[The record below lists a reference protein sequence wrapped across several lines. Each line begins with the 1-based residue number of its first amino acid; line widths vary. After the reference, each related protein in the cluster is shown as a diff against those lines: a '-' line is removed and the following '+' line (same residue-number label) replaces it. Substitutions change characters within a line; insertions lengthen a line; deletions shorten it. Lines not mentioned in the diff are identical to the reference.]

1 MKSKIKTLF
10 LKTYG
15 CQMNVFDSERIE
27 ESLIN
32 FGIKK
37 VDEEHNSDLIIL
49 NKNPIDD
56 IRNTNSLYYV
66 IKNGRVYD
74 AETLDEVYPNPRK
87 FGKKSWQ
94 ESVPITLPG
103 IKSE

>member
-1 MKSKIKTLF
+1 M
-10 LKTYG
+10 
-15 CQMNVFDSERIE
+15 
-27 ESLIN
+27 
-32 FGIKK
+32 
-37 VDEEHNSDLIIL
+37 IIL
-49 NKNPIDD
+49 DKNPLDD

-94 ESVPITLPG
+94 ESIPVNLPG

>member
-1 MKSKIKTLF
+1 MCIR
-10 LKTYG
+10 
-15 CQMNVFDSERIE
+15 D
-27 ESLIN
+27 
-32 FGIKK
+32 
-37 VDEEHNSDLIIL
+37 
-49 NKNPIDD
+49 
-56 IRNTNSLYYV
+56 RNTNSLYYV

-94 ESVPITLPG
+94 ESIPVNLPG